1 MNFLFVLIGIVVLVG
16 LLIWLTIKQ
25 DSKLTTEERKKQH
38 SSYSAANLKKEK
50 ENTELRKVPPILSF
64 LGRMFVMIFAIFYL
78 IIALFIFIWWI
89 IGTVGFI
96 MSLICFGYSGP
107 MSDKFLG
114 LIMAWVTGPFYWLY
128 YIYNSN
134 YCTRHVYYQQ

>member
-1 MNFLFVLIGIVVLVG
+1 MNQEFFYGDNQTTTVPSVATVASVSNSNVNKTISATPDNKNVNIGVG
-16 LLIWLTIKQ
+16 
-25 DSKLTTEERKKQH
+25 
-38 SSYSAANLKKEK
+38 
-50 ENTELRKVPPILSF
+50 
-64 LGRMFVMIFAIFYL
+64 FAIFYL

>member
-1 MNFLFVLIGIVVLVG
+1 MEQEFFFDVNATQAVPTTVSGI
-16 LLIWLTIKQ
+16 ITPAQHK
-25 DSKLTTEERKKQH
+25 TTAV
-38 SSYSAANLKKEK
+38 SGGMGS
-50 ENTELRKVPPILSF
+50 
-64 LGRMFVMIFAIFYL
+64 AIFLL
-78 IIALFIFIWWI
+78 IIALFLFIWWI

-96 MSLICFGYSGP
+96 MSLICFGYSGS

-134 YCTRHVYYQQ
+134 YCTKNIYYQQ